1 MRTTITKS
9 SFCFS
14 NFYFRIFKHKLHF
27 KRKHTNQRERFYVGQ
42 TSSIGRGC
50 PTVQRPHSSQTP
62 SIWSPLVMLSQN
74 NHIFGYKPTVQPPC
88 VGVRKSFLV
97 GFQKAVSGFVMLMAG
112 VVGVVI
118 IIVAVKSSLGIV
130 MHGEGWEVAHIAL
143 LLNMSTARQSNVNG
157 WNDVATAV
165 HYM

>member
-1 MRTTITKS
+1 
-9 SFCFS
+9 
-14 NFYFRIFKHKLHF
+14 
-27 KRKHTNQRERFYVGQ
+27 
-42 TSSIGRGC
+42 
-50 PTVQRPHSSQTP
+50 
-62 SIWSPLVMLSQN
+62 MLSQN
-74 NHIFGYKPTVQPPC
+74 NHIFGYKPTVQSPR

-157 WNDVATAV
+157 WNDVAIAV
-165 HYM
+165 HSMKRFFCAIDGKRLLSFLGTLVALPPTHVSE

>member
-1 MRTTITKS
+1 
-9 SFCFS
+9 
-14 NFYFRIFKHKLHF
+14 
-27 KRKHTNQRERFYVGQ
+27 
-42 TSSIGRGC
+42 
-50 PTVQRPHSSQTP
+50 
-62 SIWSPLVMLSQN
+62 MLSQN
-74 NHIFGYKPTVQPPC
+74 NHIFGYKPTVQSPC
-88 VGVRKSFLV
+88 VGVRKSILV

-165 HYM
+165 HST